1 MSRLDSSRQ
10 MLRSFDV
17 TRADAASE
25 GASRPSR
32 SRSAG
37 RRSPSGRSV
46 RSGRTEFLGDQVM
59 REPHEVI
66 NERKQAYRRVYSDT
80 PDALLKALLD

>member
-1 MSRLDSSRQ
+1 
-10 MLRSFDV
+10 
-17 TRADAASE
+17 
-25 GASRPSR
+25 
-32 SRSAG
+32 
-37 RRSPSGRSV
+37 
-46 RSGRTEFLGDQVM
+46 M